1 MVGVTD
7 SVADGGARSTEKL
20 SWRDKSSAPP
30 PEKEEEEKG
39 EGATEEE
46 EEESSSSTTLL
57 LDSAT
62 EGISDVGRDGG
73 RGGKRCLFLG
83 APPSTDRGERRPAAA
98 AAAAA
103 AVSGPR
109 KERQTNGGDIISVC

>member
-1 MVGVTD
+1 MSKFRAEDQNFFFASAQSLVGVTD

-46 EEESSSSTTLL
+46 EKESSSSTTLL

-62 EGISDVGRDGG
+62 EGISDVGRD
-73 RGGKRCLFLG
+73 
-83 APPSTDRGERRPAAA
+83 
-98 AAAAA
+98 
-103 AVSGPR
+103 
-109 KERQTNGGDIISVC
+109 